1 MSSSFPIIVRFSI
14 RFRTVIS
21 RDGLTL
27 FLLPGQ
33 SKSLTFE
40 EALRE
45 EVAREDGDNDSQ
57 AEKKSGG
64 PDPCCPDICSKM

>member
-1 MSSSFPIIVRFSI
+1 M
-14 RFRTVIS
+14 
-21 RDGLTL
+21 
-27 FLLPGQ
+27 LPGQ